1 MNLHVNANEVA
12 AVLLA
17 DGWHEAR
24 AGTFVT
30 GPFAFAG
37 ATDGSSADIGR
48 QPGFRITTDE
58 GAVVTGPLSS
68 VLAVRLEAA
77 QDQERTPLQEL
88 AYRLD
93 GRIVTVAG
101 TEAVRF
107 AHAGEDF
114 EVWLGVT
121 KYGARWLFAAAGD
134 REGAI
139 DYGYAEKDP
148 VDQVARAVM
157 GDLKAG
163 MRPGR
168 SRSTTDH
175 PSAD

>member
-1 MNLHVNANEVA
+1 MSLHVNANEVA
-12 AVLLA
+12 AVLLT
-17 DGWHEAR
+17 DGWHEAKS
-24 AGTFVT
+24 GTFRV

-48 QPGFRITTDE
+48 QPGFRLTTGE
-58 GAVVTGPLSS
+58 GSVVTGPLSS

-93 GRIVTVAG
+93 GRIVTVGDA
-101 TEAVRF
+101 ESVRF
-107 AHAGEDF
+107 VHAGEDF
-114 EVWLGVT
+114 EVWLGAT
-121 KYGARWLFAAAGD
+121 KYGPRWLFAAVGD
-134 REGAI
+134 REGAV
-139 DYGYAEKDP
+139 DYGFAEKDP
-148 VDQVARAVM
+148 VEQVARAVM

-168 SRSTTDH
+168 IQGAPDGPSTD
-175 PSAD
+175 

>member
-17 DGWHEAR
+17 DGWHEVR

-37 ATDGSSADIGR
+37 ATDGSSADVGG
-48 QPGFRITTDE
+48 QPGFGLTTDE
-58 GAVVTGPLSS
+58 GAVVMGPLSS
-68 VLAVRLEAA
+68 LLAVRLEAA

-93 GRIVTVAG
+93 GRILTAG
-101 TEAVRF
+101 GAESVRF
-107 AHAGEDF
+107 THAGEDF
-114 EVWLGVT
+114 EVWLGAT
-121 KYGARWLFAAAGD
+121 KYGPRWLFAAAGE
-134 REGAI
+134 REGAV
-139 DYGYAEKDP
+139 DYGFAEKDP

-168 SRSTTDH
+168 PGAATDH
-175 PSAD
+175 PDAG